1 MQTPPPRD
9 GDRSFERIGLA
20 EILSPAAGRRAFEKV
35 RANRGAPGC
44 DGVAIDEIAPVFDA
58 QWRSLVPAILQGGYR
73 PAPLRRVE
81 IPKADGGTR
90 KLGIPSVMDRVVQQ
104 ALCQAYAPGFERRFS
119 DHSFAY
125 RPGRSTLDAVRSVQ
139 LDLASNHAAL
149 CLHLD
154 IRSFFDQVDH
164 GLVRK
169 RLLEE
174 GVTAPVADLIDG
186 ALKCGVIESGLVR
199 RTLIGIPQGSPVSPL
214 LANVVLDPFDRWLEA
229 RGIPFA
235 RYADDVL
242 IVVPDRAVGAAFIDT
257 IDRHLREHFHLEL
270 NRAKTRLGP
279 WTEMDFLGFGF
290 RADRYGDPR
299 RCVSRGADAAC
310 REEIDRLTS
319 SSAGMTDAAREVA
332 DFLSSWTVYFRHTE
346 FATDLA
352 ATHAHARDRLRE
364 LAWRLWHS
372 REDRYTALIRGGI
385 DPAAAHQLSGRC
397 EAPLPELRRVISDE
411 FFRSI
416 RLGDPLPVE
425 AGSTS
430 SRKGRGFP
438 SATDYAGGIPKRAA
452 KAPLA
457 WWETIR
463 WTLRRLACS
472 RWVRARLEVSRR
484 GHSWFPRPSA
494 IYVEI
499 GGFGFRFR
507 L

>member
-20 EILSPAAGRRAFEKV
+20 EIFSPAAGRRAFEKV

-58 QWRSLVPAILQGGYR
+58 QWRTLVPVILQGGYR

-104 ALCQAYAPGFERRFS
+104 ALCQAYAPGFDRRFS

-125 RPGRSTLDAVRSVQ
+125 RPGRSTIDAVRSVQ
-139 LDLASNHAAL
+139 QVLDSNRAAL

-164 GLVRK
+164 GLVRN
-169 RLLEE
+169 RLLDE
-174 GVTAPVADLIDG
+174 GVTAPIADLIDG
-186 ALKCGVIESGLVR
+186 TLKCGVIENGLVR

-229 RGIPFA
+229 QGIPFA

-242 IVVPDRAVGAAFIDT
+242 LVVPDRAVGAAFIDM
-257 IDRHLREHFHLEL
+257 IDRHLREHLHLEL
-270 NRAKTRLGP
+270 NRGKTRLGS
-279 WTEMDFLGFGF
+279 WTETDFLGFGF
-290 RADRYGDPR
+290 RADMHGDPR
-299 RCVSRGADAAC
+299 RCVSRDADAAC
-310 REEIDRLTS
+310 RDEIDRFTS
-319 SSAGMTDAAREVA
+319 SSARLSEAAREVA

-372 REDRYTALIRGGI
+372 REDRYTALLRGGI
-385 DPAAAHQLSGRC
+385 DPATAHRLSG
-397 EAPLPELRRVISDE
+397 ESEGPLPELRRILPDE

-416 RLGDPLPVE
+416 RLGDPVPVE
-425 AGSTS
+425 GPERF
-430 SRKGRGFP
+430 SRKGAGSP
-438 SATDYAGGIPKRAA
+438 SVTDYAGAIPKRGA
-452 KAPLA
+452 KPPMA

-463 WTLRRLACS
+463 WTLRRLARS

-484 GHSWFPRPSA
+484 GNTWFPRPSA